1 MKLYDYAGSQN
12 AWKIR
17 QLCAHLGLEYQTEWV
32 SIFEGESH
40 TDDFRKMNP
49 AGAVPVLELDDGR
62 SLAEFNAILLYLG
75 EGTEYLPHDAY
86 QRAKVCQW
94 LFFEADYVQSTIA
107 TLRHW
112 NLTGKNERN
121 EGQLAKRRS
130 GALGVLAILDRHL
143 QDHDFLSNSRY
154 SLADIAVYAYTHLA
168 GEAGLDMAPFVAL
181 NHWINR
187 IGDLVGDAI
196 PVRYYSED
204 SFSGRDL

>member
-1 MKLYDYAGSQN
+1 MLGR
-12 AWKIR
+12 IR

-62 SLAEFNAILLYLG
+62 SLAESNAILLYLG

-121 EGQLAKRRS
+121 EGQLAKCRF

-143 QDHDFLSNSRY
+143 QDHDFLANSRY

-187 IGDLVGDAI
+187 NGDLVGDAI

>member
-1 MKLYDYAGSQN
+1 MKLYDYAGSQT

-62 SLAEFNAILLYLG
+62 SLAESNAILLYLG

-143 QDHDFLSNSRY
+143 QDHDFLANSRY

-168 GEAGLDMAPFVAL
+168 GEANLDMTPFVAL
-181 NHWINR
+181 NRWIDR
-187 IGDLVGDAI
+187 IGDLVGDTI

-204 SFSGRDL
+204 PFSGRDL

>member
-1 MKLYDYAGSQN
+1 M
-12 AWKIR
+12 
-17 QLCAHLGLEYQTEWV
+17 
-32 SIFEGESH
+32 
-40 TDDFRKMNP
+40 
-49 AGAVPVLELDDGR
+49 
-62 SLAEFNAILLYLG
+62 
-75 EGTEYLPHDAY
+75 
-86 QRAKVCQW
+86 
-94 LFFEADYVQSTIA
+94 
-107 TLRHW
+107 RHW

-168 GEAGLDMAPFVAL
+168 GESGLDMAPFVAL